1 MNKNKSNH
9 KSTIIIATGGTG
21 GHVAPA
27 LSIIDK
33 LIEHNVIIITDIRGE
48 AFFKKFYNNED
59 KSVHT
64 NDFNHQLIVHNI
76 TSPNNKGLIN
86 KFLSSSV
93 NCMIPVGEVN
103 MIKKSSKM
111 ALKS

>member
-48 AFFKKFYNNED
+48 AFFKKFLSW
-59 KSVHT
+59 SVPRGT
-64 NDFNHQLIVHNI
+64 SWMRMVLIC
-76 TSPNNKGLIN
+76 K
-86 KFLSSSV
+86 
-93 NCMIPVGEVN
+93 
-103 MIKKSSKM
+103 
-111 ALKS
+111 

>member
-33 LIEHNVIIITDIRGE
+33 LIDHNLIIITDIRGE

-64 NDFNHQLIVHNI
+64 NNFNHQLIVHNI
-76 TSPNNKGLIN
+76 T
-86 KFLSSSV
+86 
-93 NCMIPVGEVN
+93 
-103 MIKKSSKM
+103 
-111 ALKS
+111 